1 MRCTVLLLLLSVA
14 LAGCLGGGGG
24 INLAVGTEAT
34 IRGFV
39 RDANNNPVAGAEV
52 STFVNNQIVRTTSG
66 QDGSF
71 VLRFPLTSQ
80 TVVTVTAQMGN
91 KSASVTVLAKP
102 GPEPT
107 KVILV
112 LGSTFS
118 GGGVG
123 AETPPPPPF

>member
-91 KSASVTVLAKP
+91 QSASVPVLAKP
-102 GPEPT
+102 GAET
-107 KVILV
+107 TNVILV
-112 LGSTFS
+112 LGSPFS

>member
-1 MRCTVLLLLLSVA
+1 RA
-14 LAGCLGGGGG
+14 
-24 INLAVGTEAT
+24 
-34 IRGFV
+34 
-39 RDANNNPVAGAEV
+39 
-52 STFVNNQIVRTTSG
+52 FVNNQIVRTTSG

-123 AETPPPPPF
+123 AETPPPPPFF

>member
-52 STFVNNQIVRTTSG
+52 STFVNDQIVRTTSG

-91 KSASVTVLAKP
+91 QSASVPVLAKL
-102 GPEPT
+102 GAET
-107 KVILV
+107 TNVILV
-112 LGSTFS
+112 LGSPFS

>member
-24 INLAVGTEAT
+24 INLEAT
-34 IRGFV
+34 IQGFVFV
-39 RDANNNPVAGAEV
+39 RDANNNKPVEGAEV
-52 STFVNNQIVRTTSG
+52 RAFVNNQIVRTTSG

-123 AETPPPPPF
+123 AETPPPPPFF